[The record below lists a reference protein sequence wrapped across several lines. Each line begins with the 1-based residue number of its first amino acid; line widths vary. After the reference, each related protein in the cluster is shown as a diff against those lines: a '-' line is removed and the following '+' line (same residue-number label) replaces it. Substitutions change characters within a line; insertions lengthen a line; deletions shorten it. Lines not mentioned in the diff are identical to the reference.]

1 MFSHSLFRGRRRR
14 LVTGLVALAGVVG
27 LSACEPFAERT
38 TLSGFGPPGAAQSGH
53 AVAISRDGL
62 TMAVGSP
69 AGYDGNGFVTVFTR
83 QSTSIDWV
91 QERVIGPSTT
101 ATMGGFGHDVD
112 LSADGNTLVVGIPY
126 WDVSSGSQN
135 NGRAAAY
142 FRSEGEWSDPYLIK
156 RNLSPA
162 AGDQFGTSVAVSAD
176 GKRAVI
182 GAPLVDDSGRTNI
195 GRVSFFEFDGAVWRD
210 KYTTLNQSPARAAGE
225 KFGFAVDMN
234 DAGTLA
240 LVGAPEHDGA
250 VADAGLVAVMYRLGD
265 GTWATYS
272 WLIDQSA
279 SATSA
284 GSEAPKF
291 GSAVAI
297 SGDGRVVSVGARGED
312 VSGKNDSG
320 AVSVYYDSVGDG
332 STWALRQRITQASE
346 GARGGFSV
354 GLDTDGSHLMIGAYG
369 YNSYAGLASLWIY
382 NGTKYAANAYKI
394 ETSAGSSGLGSA
406 VAISGDGKV
415 MAAGASL
422 ANNLT
427 GLVRTFDQF
436 TKPGKP
442 TAVKG
447 TAGDASALVEW
458 TAPSDTGGLAP
469 TYTVVAT
476 PGNLSCTTTSTS
488 CLMSGLTNDTA
499 YTFVVTP
506 ANGAGVGAASGA
518 SAAVTPK
525 ATIVVVPETG
535 TGSTQ
540 SGNGNAQTG
549 GGNIV
554 ENSGFGTVPSEPR
567 DVKVVAGWKR
577 ATISW
582 SVPVSNGGQEV
593 QSYEVTATPGGQKC
607 VTTTETS
614 CVIKGLRAKK
624 SYEFS
629 VVAVNVIGASKE
641 AVTEKFGLQPK
652 VSLRGGPKASNL
664 AAWQGIATGI
674 GETTSMRL
682 RGKVAKANC
691 KIIDGRLYAK
701 IAGTQCKVT
710 VKSRYVKTLSRT
722 IFIQTVRR

>member
-1 MFSHSLFRGRRRR
+1 
-14 LVTGLVALAGVVG
+14 
-27 LSACEPFAERT
+27 
-38 TLSGFGPPGAAQSGH
+38 
-53 AVAISRDGL
+53 
-62 TMAVGSP
+62 MAVGSP

-101 ATMGGFGHDVD
+101 ATMGGFGYDVD

-332 STWALRQRITQASE
+332 SVWPLRQRITQAFE
-346 GARGGFSV
+346 GAWGGSSV
-354 GLDTDGSHLMIGAYG
+354 GLDTDGSHLMVGAYG
-369 YNSYAGLASLWIY
+369 YNTFAGLASLWIY
-382 NGTKYAANAYKI
+382 NGTKYEPNAYKF
-394 ETSAGSSGLGSA
+394 ETASGSSGLGSA

-422 ANNLT
+422 ASNLT

-442 TAVKG
+442 TGAKA
-447 TAGDASALVEW
+447 TAGDGAVLVEW
-458 TAPSDTGGLAP
+458 TAPANNGGLAP
-469 TYTVVAT
+469 KYTVVST
-476 PGNLSCTTTSTS
+476 PGNLSCSTSSTS
-488 CLMSGLTNDTA
+488 CLISGLTNDTA

-506 ANGAGVGAASGA
+506 ANGAGVGTASD
-518 SAAVTPK
+518 STTAVTPK
-525 ATIVVVPETG
+525 AGIVVVPG
-535 TGSTQ
+535 TTQ
-540 SGNGNAQTG
+540 SGNETPQTG
-549 GGNIV
+549 GG
-554 ENSGFGTVPSEPR
+554 SAADTTGFGTAPSEPR

-577 ATISW
+577 ATVSW
-582 SVPVSNGGQEV
+582 SAPVSNGGQAV

-710 VKSRYVKTLSRT
+710 VKSHYVKTLSRT

>member
-14 LVTGLVALAGVVG
+14 LVIGLVALAGVVG
-27 LSACEPFAERT
+27 LTACEPFAERT
-38 TLSGFGPPGAAQSGH
+38 TLSGFGPPGDASSGH

-69 AGYDGNGFVTVFTR
+69 RGYDGNGFVTVFTR

-91 QERVIGPSTT
+91 QERVIGPSTS
-101 ATMGGFGHDVD
+101 ATMGGFGYDVD
-112 LSADGNTLVVGIPY
+112 LSADGNTLVVGIPF
-126 WDVSSGSQN
+126 WDVGGASRD

-162 AGDQFGTSVAVSAD
+162 AQDYFGSSVAVSAD

-182 GAPLVDDSGRTNI
+182 GAPLVDDSGRTDI

-225 KFGFAVDMN
+225 KFGWAVDMN

-250 VADAGLVAVMYRLGD
+250 VAEAGLVAVMYRQGN

-272 WLIDQSA
+272 WLVDQLA

-284 GSEAPKF
+284 TAAPNF
-291 GSAVAI
+291 GYAVAI
-297 SGDGRVVSVGARGED
+297 SGDGRVVSVGAPGED

-320 AVSVYYDSVGDG
+320 AVSVYYDSVGNG
-332 STWALRQRITQASE
+332 STWALRQRITQASA

-369 YNSYAGLASLWIY
+369 YNSYGGLASLWIY

-458 TAPSDTGGLAP
+458 TAPSNTGGLAP

-488 CLMSGLTNDTA
+488 CLISGLTNDTA

-506 ANGAGVGAASGA
+506 ANGAGVGAASEA

-525 ATIVVVPETG
+525 ARIVVVPETG

-540 SGNGNAQTG
+540 TG
-549 GGNIV
+549 GGD
-554 ENSGFGTVPSEPR
+554 SGFGTVPSEPR

-577 ATISW
+577 ATVSW
-582 SVPVSNGGQEV
+582 SVPVSNGGKEV

-614 CVIKGLRAKK
+614 CVIKGLLAKK
-624 SYEFS
+624 SYAFS

-652 VSLRGGPKASNL
+652 VSLRGGPKASTL

-674 GETTSMRL
+674 GETTSMQL

-691 KIIDGRLYAK
+691 KIVDGRLIAK
-701 IAGTQCKVT
+701 VAGTQCKVT
-710 VKSRYVKTLSRT
+710 VKSRYRKKTLSRT

>member
-14 LVTGLVALAGVVG
+14 VVTGLVALAGVVG
-27 LSACEPFAERT
+27 LTACEPFAERT
-38 TLSGFGPPGAAQSGH
+38 TLSGFGPPGEAQSGH

-101 ATMGGFGHDVD
+101 ATMGGFGYDVD

-210 KYTTLNQSPARAAGE
+210 KFTTLNQSPARAAGE
-225 KFGFAVDMN
+225 KFGYAVDIN

-240 LVGAPEHDGA
+240 VVGAPEHDGT
-250 VADAGLVAVMYRLGD
+250 VAKAGLAAVMYRLGD
-265 GTWATYS
+265 GTWATHS
-272 WLIDQSA
+272 WLIDQNA
-279 SATSA
+279 NTTSN
-284 GSEAPKF
+284 GEAPKF
-291 GSAVAI
+291 GVSVSL
-297 SGDGRVVSVGARGED
+297 SGDGRVLAIGSRGED

-320 AVSVYYDSVGDG
+320 AVNVYADSVGDG
-332 STWALRQRITQASE
+332 SVWPLRQRITQAFE
-346 GARGGFSV
+346 GAWGGSSV

-422 ANNLT
+422 ASNLT

-436 TKPGKP
+436 AKPGKP
-442 TAVKG
+442 TGAKA
-447 TAGDASALVEW
+447 TAGDGAALVEW

-469 TYTVVAT
+469 SYTVVAT
-476 PGNLSCTTTSTS
+476 PGNLSCSTSSTS
-488 CLMSGLTNDTA
+488 CLISGLTNDTA

-506 ANGAGVGAASGA
+506 ANGAGVGTASDA
-518 SAAVTPK
+518 TTAVTPK
-525 ATIVVVPETG
+525 AGIVVVPETG

-540 SGNGNAQTG
+540 SGNGTAQTG
-549 GGNIV
+549 GGGTADNT
-554 ENSGFGTVPSEPR
+554 GFGTVPSEPR

-577 ATISW
+577 ATVSW
-582 SVPVSNGGQEV
+582 SAPVSNGGQAV

-607 VTTTETS
+607 VTTSETS

-652 VSLRGGPKASNL
+652 VSLRGGPKASTL

-691 KIIDGRLYAK
+691 KIVDGRLIAK
-701 IAGTQCKVT
+701 VAGTQCKVT
-710 VKSRYVKTLSRT
+710 VKSRYLKTLSRT